1 MRAALKKIV
10 PRVLAAAVVSVS
22 VVSSVA
28 PPVAAKPAS
37 APKVSTPAR
46 VSVSTLAEYRARV
59 HESVAPLEE
68 LAAFCERLKREE
80 KPEERSKEDYDPD
93 FAFQLPKRESAAF
106 GKVRRLL
113 PPKEKV
119 EWTGGSIE
127 VDNSWL
133 DSALEEYGRAPDN
146 GKRAVAL
153 RGVAERLRA
162 LASRL
167 DELEGSK
174 GAQDRDAE
182 RGRLNAILRDP
193 EFNQKAQQGGA
204 LQRIIEQ
211 IVEWIREILRSIF
224 PDIGPLRPGAN
235 PRYSQ
240 LAQIIILALCLAV
253 LAYVGWRFWSRR
265 ARDPKTLKLKR
276 KARVV
281 LGERL
286 EADQTAADL
295 LDDAERLARAG
306 DLRGAIRK
314 AYIALLCE
322 LGDRNVIRLEQHKTN
337 RDYLQ
342 AVRRDA
348 PPPLY
353 TEMLP
358 LTFNFELHWYGFQE
372 ASETDWTDF
381 RSRCRQALKAI

>member
-1 MRAALKKIV
+1 MRAALKKIL
-10 PRVLAAAVVSVS
+10 PRVFALAFVSLATVSAVAQRGTAA
-22 VVSSVA
+22 
-28 PPVAAKPAS
+28 
-37 APKVSTPAR
+37 PAR
-46 VSVSTLAEYRARV
+46 AFVSTLAGYRERV

-68 LAAFCERLKREE
+68 LAAFYEQLKEYE
-80 KPEERSKEDYDPD
+80 NEPPEVWKKEGFDPNVSL
-93 FAFQLPKRESAAF
+93 QLPKREGAMSE
-106 GKVRRLL
+106 KVRALL

-119 EWTGGSIE
+119 EWTDGSLE
-127 VDNSWL
+127 VDNSWVYV
-133 DSALEEYGRAPDN
+133 ALEENRRAAD
-146 GKRAVAL
+146 KYERARSL
-153 RGVAERLRA
+153 RAVAERLRS

-174 GAQDRDAE
+174 AAQDRDAE

-193 EFNQKAQQGGA
+193 EFNQKAQGQGGA
-204 LQRIIEQ
+204 LQRVIEG
-211 IVEWIREILRSIF
+211 IVEWIRELLRAIF
-224 PDIGPLRPGAN
+224 PDMAPLQPGAS
-235 PRYSQ
+235 PRFSQ
-240 LAQIIILALCLAV
+240 LAQVIVFALCLAV
-253 LAYVGWRFWSRR
+253 LAYVGWRVWSRR
-265 ARDPKTLKLKR
+265 ARGPKTLKLRR

-295 LDDAERLARAG
+295 LDAAERLARAG

-322 LGDRNVIRLEQHKTN
+322 LGDRDVIRLEQHKTN

-342 AVRRDA
+342 AVRRAA
-348 PPPLY
+348 PPSLY

-372 ASETDWTDF
+372 ASETDWADF
-381 RSRCRQALKAI
+381 RSRCRQALKVI